1 MDFPVKFV
9 TLPASSAKIECARF
23 GRGAKA
29 LVIFPGLFV
38 KSLMP
43 LAGAVAERYKKF
55 LDAYQIFLMERPQEP
70 PSDCD
75 TDFLARAEIEAL
87 DALSVRDAFVVGIS
101 AGGMVAQKIAA
112 ARPDL
117 VKKLFLGSTAAKT
130 SEKAAAIFKRWAQ
143 LGEQNKAAEL
153 YQDFAAAVYSADFY
167 NKYKDAI
174 LASLDGATADDLKC
188 FTIFARG
195 IAGFDASALLPKIK
209 CPILAVGAEQDKI
222 FGADAA
228 SQIASLA
235 GGGAQSFTYKNYGH
249 AVYDEAPDYPDRIL
263 EFFAE

>member
-1 MDFPVKFV
+1 
-9 TLPASSAKIECARF
+9 
-23 GRGAKA
+23 
-29 LVIFPGLFV
+29 
-38 KSLMP
+38 
-43 LAGAVAERYKKF
+43 AVAERYKKF
-55 LDAYQIFLMERPQEP
+55 LDDYQFFLMERPQEP

-87 DALSVRDAFVVGIS
+87 DALEVRGAYVVGIS
-101 AGGMVAQKIAA
+101 AGGMVAQKVAA

-130 SEKAAAIFKRWAQ
+130 SEKAAAIFKRWAL

-174 LASLDGATADDLKC
+174 LASLDGATSADLKR
-188 FTIFARG
+188 FAIFARG
-195 IAGFDASALLPKIK
+195 IVGFDASALLPKIQ
-209 CPILAVGAEQDKI
+209 CPILAVGAGQDKI

-235 GGGAQSFTYKNYGH
+235 GGGARAFTYKNYGH
-249 AVYDEAPDYPDRIL
+249 AVYDEAPDYPDKIL
-263 EFFAE
+263 AFFAE